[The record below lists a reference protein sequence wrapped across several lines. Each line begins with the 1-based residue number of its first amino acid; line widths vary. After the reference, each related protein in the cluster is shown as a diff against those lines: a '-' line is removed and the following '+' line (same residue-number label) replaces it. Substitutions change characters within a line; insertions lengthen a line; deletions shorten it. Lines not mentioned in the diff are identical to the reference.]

1 MRHGPHPG
9 VVGTAAGYPERA
21 LRSLPEEDGVA
32 ERIAD
37 IEQARSAA
45 VREAWDEAYAAF
57 GAVDPSTYTP
67 ADWRDLADAAWWL
80 GKADESLS
88 ARQRAYTGFAAAGDE
103 AAAGAAAGRLCIEHF
118 LREEPAV
125 GAGWLARTQRHAK
138 TMPDCVELGWVL
150 FLEGTVARFSGDIDA
165 ALPLIERATEFGQ
178 RFGDRDLIGMAI
190 HSHGLVLIA
199 LGRISEGVPMLDEAM
214 TSVIAGE
221 LSDYYTG
228 AVYC

>member
-1 MRHGPHPG
+1 M
-9 VVGTAAGYPERA
+9 
-21 LRSLPEEDGVA
+21 LPEEDAVA

-37 IEQARSAA
+37 IERARSAVA
-45 VREAWDEAYAAF
+45 REDWSGAYEAF
-57 GAVDPSTYTP
+57 GAVAPSTYTP
-67 ADWRDLADAAWWL
+67 EDWRDLADAAWWL

-165 ALPLIERATEFGQ
+165 ALPLVEQATEFGR
-178 RFGDRDLIGMAI
+178 RFADPDLIAMAI
-190 HSHGLVLIA
+190 HTHGMILIA
-199 LGRISEGVPMLDEAM
+199 VGRIPEGVAMLDEAM
-214 TSVIAGE
+214 KSVIAGE
-221 LSDYYTG
+221 LADYFTG
-228 AVYC
+228 AVYWDVI